1 MVTLTRAWYLWY
13 YQQVFRSNTAAA
25 AGPDYI
31 AETESR
37 KLYRKQK
44 TLLMNLIQM
53 KSNKSL
59 IRAAS
64 ALLALTIVTSGSAA
78 VKFAECPSIEPTA
91 NTVNFVGCGVIT
103 PTYLDRNSFV
113 GALFQFTDLTAV
125 AGTSYLENKFF
136 TKANMS
142 YTNMSNL
149 SLRESSFGGTNFT
162 GANLQGSMLYGSAF
176 QGADFTNANLTNAKI
191 SGLTDFRGANLYGAN
206 FTGVT
211 GLKANRLVNV
221 INLAYAI
228 GLVIAP

>member
-1 MVTLTRAWYLWY
+1 
-13 YQQVFRSNTAAA
+13 
-25 AGPDYI
+25 
-31 AETESR
+31 
-37 KLYRKQK
+37 
-44 TLLMNLIQM
+44 MNLIQM

-59 IRAAS
+59 IRTAS

-78 VKFAECPSIEPTA
+78 KYAECPSIEPFTY
-91 NTVNFVGCGVIT
+91 TVNFVGCGVIT
-103 PTYLDRNSFV
+103 PALLDRVSFI

-162 GANLQGSMLYGSAF
+162 GANLQGSNLSGSAF

-191 SGLTDFRGANLYGAN
+191 SGATDFRGANLYGAN

>member
-1 MVTLTRAWYLWY
+1 
-13 YQQVFRSNTAAA
+13 
-25 AGPDYI
+25 
-31 AETESR
+31 
-37 KLYRKQK
+37 
-44 TLLMNLIQM
+44 MNLIQM

-59 IRAAS
+59 IRTAS

-78 VKFAECPSIEPTA
+78 VKYAECPTVEPTT
-91 NTVNFVGCGVIT
+91 NTVNFVGCGLIT
-103 PTYLDRNSFV
+103 AERLDRNFV
-113 GALFQFTDLTAV
+113 GALFQFTDLTAA
-125 AGTSYLENKFF
+125 AGTSYLSNKWF

-149 SLRESSFGGTNFT
+149 SLTESSFGGTNFT
-162 GANLQGSMLYGSAF
+162 GANLQGSTLYGSAF

-191 SGLTDFRGANLYGAN
+191 NAMTNFRGANLYGAN

-211 GLKANRLVNV
+211 GLKASQLSNV